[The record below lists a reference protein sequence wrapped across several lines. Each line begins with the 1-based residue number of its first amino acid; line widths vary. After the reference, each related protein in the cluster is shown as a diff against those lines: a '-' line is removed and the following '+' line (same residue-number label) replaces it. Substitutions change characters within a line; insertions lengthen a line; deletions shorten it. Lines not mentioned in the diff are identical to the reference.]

1 MDGYKQKVEREMQ
14 QQDQLNHI
22 LGNYIA
28 TGVNN
33 PKKYP
38 KQPALSNERK
48 SNKQV
53 YTTDEDYERIARIKY
68 KRK

>member
-1 MDGYKQKVEREMQ
+1 MKQS
-14 QQDQLNHI
+14 DQLNHV

-38 KQPALSNERK
+38 KEPLMGEKKREATK
-48 SNKQV
+48 
-53 YTTDEDYERIARIKY
+53 YTSDEAYERIARIKY